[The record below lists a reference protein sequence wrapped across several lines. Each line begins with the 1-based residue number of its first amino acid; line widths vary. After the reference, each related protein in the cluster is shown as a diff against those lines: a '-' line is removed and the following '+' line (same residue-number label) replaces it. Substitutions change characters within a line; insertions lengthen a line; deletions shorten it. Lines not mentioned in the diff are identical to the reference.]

1 MCGIDCAF
9 PRSPICEALNGSS
22 ILVEAQKLGYGLIG
36 VFLNGG
42 VGGFLTHFQYVTNR
56 GVDSSP
62 RVASRAFDFP
72 ICHVCVHFFF
82 RFLCPWDEDQCVSW
96 DSYSL
101 GHILDRSHRA
111 ALAEAGCNAGWH
123 QSCLIHCT
131 SLLPS
136 LYRRLSKIRQIRSG

>member
-62 RVASRAFDFP
+62 RGSPGEPLTFQYVTFVFTFSSG
-72 ICHVCVHFFF
+72 FFV
-82 RFLCPWDEDQCVSW
+82 P
-96 DSYSL
+96 
-101 GHILDRSHRA
+101 GTK
-111 ALAEAGCNAGWH
+111 
-123 QSCLIHCT
+123 T
-131 SLLPS
+131 SV
-136 LYRRLSKIRQIRSG
+136 